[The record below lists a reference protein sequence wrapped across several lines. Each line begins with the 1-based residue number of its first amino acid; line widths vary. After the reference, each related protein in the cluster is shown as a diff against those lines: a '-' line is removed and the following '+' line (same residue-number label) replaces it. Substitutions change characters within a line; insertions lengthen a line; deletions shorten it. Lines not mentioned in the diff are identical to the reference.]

1 MKLPNTDRTLEVL
14 QITDTHLYASRSGC
28 LLGVNT
34 DQSLD
39 AAIHSVLA
47 EDRSPDLVLATGDLV
62 HDGSAD
68 GYQRIREQFLRL
80 AAPVYCLPGNHD
92 EGTAL
97 RNYLQHECVGW
108 REKASW
114 GNWVIIFLDST
125 IAGSDAGH
133 LLESELQRLDSTLNG
148 APNSHA
154 LVCLHHQP
162 LPIGSRWLDSMAVD
176 NPDSFFSVIDR
187 HAQVRGIL
195 WGHVHQR
202 YESQRHNVK
211 LIATPSTCIQFA
223 PGSDEFAV
231 DPIAP
236 GYRWLRL
243 HPDGEIETEVVRL
256 EGIPRGLEVA
266 SGGY

>member
-1 MKLPNTDRTLEVL
+1 MLF
-14 QITDTHLYASRSGC
+14 RS
-28 LLGVNT
+28 
-34 DQSLD
+34 
-39 AAIHSVLA
+39 
-47 EDRSPDLVLATGDLV
+47 
-62 HDGSAD
+62 
-68 GYQRIREQFLRL
+68 
-80 AAPVYCLPGNHD
+80 
-92 EGTAL
+92 L

-108 REKASW
+108 REKASC
-114 GNWVIIFLDST
+114 GNWVIVFLDST

-133 LLESELQRLDSTLNG
+133 LLESELQRLDSTLDET
-148 APNSHA
+148 PNSHA

-176 NPDSFFSVIDR
+176 NPESFFSVIDR
-187 HAQVRGIL
+187 HPQVRGIL

-202 YESQRHNVK
+202 YESRRDNVK
-211 LIATPSTCIQFA
+211 LIATPSTCVQFA
-223 PGSDEFAV
+223 PHSDEFTI
-231 DPIAP
+231 DRIAP

>member
-39 AAIHSVLA
+39 AAIRSVLA
-47 EDRSPDLVLATGDLV
+47 EDRSPDIVLATGDLV

-68 GYQRIREQFLRL
+68 GYRRIHEQFLRL

-92 EGTAL
+92 EGAAL
-97 RNYLQHECVGW
+97 RKYLRHDCVGW
-108 REKASW
+108 REKASC
-114 GNWVIIFLDST
+114 GSWVIIFLDST
-125 IAGSDAGH
+125 IVGSDAGH
-133 LLESELQRLDSTLNG
+133 LLESELQRLDSTLNE
-148 APNSHA
+148 APDCHA

-162 LPIGSRWLDSMAVD
+162 LPIGSRWLDSMAVN
-176 NPDSFFSVIDR
+176 NPDSFFSIIDR

-202 YESQRHNVK
+202 YESQRHNVQ
-211 LIATPSTCIQFA
+211 LIATPSTCVQFA
-223 PGSDEFAV
+223 PGSNEFTI

-256 EGIPRGLEVA
+256 AGIPRGLEVA

>member
-1 MKLPNTDRTLEVL
+1 MQRRDTDRILEVL
-14 QITDTHLYASRSGC
+14 QITDNHLYASRSQC

-34 DQSLD
+34 DQSLE
-39 AAIHSVLA
+39 AAIQSVLA

-68 GYQRIREQFLRL
+68 GYRRIREQFLRL

-92 EGTAL
+92 EGAAL
-97 RNYLQHECVGW
+97 RHYLRHDCVRW
-108 REKASW
+108 REKVVR
-114 GNWVIIFLDST
+114 GNWIIVFLDST
-125 IAGSDAGH
+125 IADSDAGH
-133 LLESELQRLDSTLNG
+133 LPQAELERLDRTLRDT
-148 APNSHA
+148 PNCHA
-154 LVCLHHQP
+154 LICLHHQP

-176 NPDSFFSVIDR
+176 NPDSFFSVVDR
-187 HAQVRGIL
+187 HPQIRGIL

-202 YESQRHNVK
+202 YESQRSHVK
-211 LIATPSTCIQFA
+211 LIATPSTCVQFA

-256 EGIPRGLEVA
+256 QGIPRGLEVA